1 LTQTSAARLGIEES
15 QLELTKYLIAEDPLP
30 MVIRAHLHIER
41 ELINF
46 TKTAGHPQKQIPSKY
61 AHRVQLALRLGLPTE
76 FTKQLVFLGKLRNRF
91 AHHQNATIAKSDAE
105 RFDATHEPG
114 DTVIEYAYDNT
125 LAKLEDTERKRSVYD
140 LEPKERVVM
149 HIIALWAGIAV
160 ATAKLK
166 GARMEGAE

>member
-15 QLELTKYLIAEDPLP
+15 QLELTKYLMAEDPLP

-91 AHHQNATIAKSDAE
+91 AHHQNVSAVSAFETMGG
-105 RFDATHEPG
+105 F
-114 DTVIEYAYDNT
+114 
-125 LAKLEDTERKRSVYD
+125 
-140 LEPKERVVM
+140 RVGR
-149 HIIALWAGIAV
+149 ISGSS
-160 ATAKLK
+160 
-166 GARMEGAE
+166 

>member
-1 LTQTSAARLGIEES
+1 MQTSAARLGIEAS
-15 QLELTKYLIAEDPLP
+15 QLELTKYLMAEDPLP

-41 ELINF
+41 DLNF
-46 TKTAGHPQKQIPSKY
+46 IKATGHPQKQIPSKY

-76 FTKQLVFLGKLRNRF
+76 FTKQLVFFGKLRNRF

-114 DTVIEYAYDNT
+114 DTVIEYACDNT

-149 HIIALWAGIAV
+149 HIIALWAGM
-160 ATAKLK
+160 TCH
-166 GARMEGAE
+166 

>member
-1 LTQTSAARLGIEES
+1 VQTSAARLGIEES
-15 QLELTKYLIAEDPLP
+15 QFELTKYLMAEDPLP

-41 ELINF
+41 DLINF
-46 TKTAGHPQKQIPSKY
+46 IKATGRPQKQIPSKY

-76 FTKQLVFLGKLRNRF
+76 FTKQLVFFGKLRNRF

-105 RFDATHEPG
+105 RFDATQERG